1 MTGDCGKI
9 TNTVLV
15 AGSVA
20 GKYLA
25 PLNFFKDKNL
35 NNMSHEQHYD
45 QLLQHRLFLKGLDE
59 QHCFQKLVRNI
70 FCSFCF

>member
-25 PLNFFKDKNL
+25 PLNFFKGKNL
-35 NNMSHEQHYD
+35 NNMSHEQHY
-45 QLLQHRLFLKGLDE
+45 E
-59 QHCFQKLVRNI
+59 QHLVQLETFEKADDNI
-70 FCSFCF
+70 CC

>member
-25 PLNFFKDKNL
+25 PLNFFKGKNL
-35 NNMSHEQHYD
+35 NMSHEQHD
-45 QLLQHRLFLKGLDE
+45 QLLQH
-59 QHCFQKLVRNI
+59 CF
-70 FCSFCF
+70 